1 MNETTPAARREL
13 GLLILVVLKAQHLPD
28 PHKFSKQ
35 DPFVIAELG
44 EGENLQTVRT
54 QTDRGGGQHPLWD
67 EEFRMKLYEEEGKL
81 EGQRLTLKVMRKEGT
96 RAKDE
101 ELIGEGSV
109 LVDGMSWREFDEW
122 IELKTSEG
130 KYVGEVYVEMT
141 FYPLEPQR
149 RPSASN
155 LVRHPSRL
163 DPSTRAPVPPSL
175 QPGSLRQSLSSL
187 SLDDRYNQ
195 QAPAKELPTI
205 PLAQTAQPEL
215 LPFPGD
221 PEPSHSLPT
230 SLRPGSGSSRPSSIH
245 NVPTISSESLP
256 LPGEDHRSQSYGN
269 QQQYLRATQI
279 PISSDSRPSLLSH
292 DSNPSL
298 SSSPGQISYSPLVQH
313 HQAQQHQLPSSY
325 PFLAP
330 SSHHHHHSLSP
341 PHPAQPQS
349 ISYPPPSPS
358 PSPMH
363 SSHVQSSNH
372 HIKSTI
378 PPVSPPPV
386 PPRPS
391 SAASSITEIMPGSFN
406 PHPTSRRTPS
416 PSPNRFSNLS
426 RASPDYFVPLS
437 TTPLPARQ
445 HFAPSPSPSPSS
457 SQFPPSSSN
466 SRPPL
471 PPTPAGAFSTPSF
484 VSKHQEAASEQE
496 QRYVYSSGPPAY
508 QPPPPTQQAA
518 ERRDPQQEEES
529 ESRRVERLAAE
540 REAREAA
547 ERERILEEER
557 ARKERERISEE
568 KKLARIREAQEA
580 RAKKL
585 AQEKED
591 ERLALEAEARERAA
605 ESERR
610 ERERQANEDFIR
622 RLQDEEREREER
634 ERRDEEF
641 ARKMREE
648 EEAERLKREK
658 ADEEFVRKLREE
670 DQRAEEEERQ
680 RRLVEDERLARS
692 LAERENEE
700 QERRRNRPP

>member
-1 MNETTPAARREL
+1 MNDTTTAARREL
-13 GLLILVVLKAQHLPD
+13 GLLILVILKAQHLPD

-44 EGENLQTVRT
+44 EGENVQTVRT

-67 EEFRMKLYEEEGKL
+67 EEFRMKLYEEEGKT
-81 EGQRLTLKVMRKEGT
+81 EGQRLSLKVMRKEGT
-96 RAKDE
+96 RAKDQ

-109 LVDGMSWREFDEW
+109 LVDGKSWREFDEW

-155 LVRHPSRL
+155 LTRHPSKL
-163 DPSTRAPVPPSL
+163 DPSSRAPVPPSL
-175 QPGSLRQSLSSL
+175 QPGSLRQSLSGL
-187 SLDDRYNQ
+187 SLDDRYRQ

-205 PLAQTAQPEL
+205 PPAQTAQPEL

-221 PEPSHSLPT
+221 PEPSHSLPN
-230 SLRPGSGSSRPSSIH
+230 SLKPGSGSSRPSSIH
-245 NVPTISSESLP
+245 TVPTNSSESLP
-256 LPGEDHRSQSYGN
+256 LPGEQHQTQSCV
-269 QQQYLRATQI
+269 QRQQYPRATPI
-279 PISSDSRPSLLSH
+279 PVATESRPSLLSQ

-298 SSSPGQISYSPLVQH
+298 SSSPGQISYSPLVH
-313 HQAQQHQLPSSY
+313 HQAQQHQAPSSY

-330 SSHHHHHSLSP
+330 GNHPQQYHSMS
-341 PHPAQPQS
+341 PHPAQPHS

-358 PSPMH
+358 PSVMH
-363 SSHVQSSNH
+363 SSHVQSPNH
-372 HIKSTI
+372 HMQSTAL
-378 PPVSPPPV
+378 PVSPPPV

-391 SAASSITEIMPGSFN
+391 SAASSITEVMPGSFN
-406 PHPTSRRTPS
+406 PHSQSRRTPS
-416 PSPNRFSNLS
+416 PSPNRFSNLPS
-426 RASPDYFVPLS
+426 AASDRFA
-437 TTPLPARQ
+437 TPSIPSLPAQ
-445 HFAPSPSPSPSS
+445 QQYSPSPSPSL
-457 SQFPPSSSN
+457 SQFPSASSN

-471 PPTPAGAFSTPSF
+471 PPTPTGALSTPSF
-484 VSKHQEAASEQE
+484 VSKRQEAAQEQE
-496 QRYVYSSGPPAY
+496 HNYGYSLGPPAY
-508 QPPPPTQQAA
+508 QPPSPAARQIPQQ
-518 ERRDPQQEEES
+518 QSHQEEE
-529 ESRRVERLAAE
+529 EAEAQRLHRLAAE
-540 REAREAA
+540 REARESA

-591 ERLALEAEARERAA
+591 ERMALEAEARERAA

-648 EEAERLKREK
+648 EEAERLRREK
-658 ADEEFVRKLREE
+658 QDEEFIRKLREE

-692 LAERENEE
+692 LADRENEE